1 MKRIILFTC
10 FILLALFLYA
20 DDSMQIKVDNVE
32 IEVPLGWFAHYTKQP
47 QIFFLYSP
55 LEDDYD
61 DFQENCNLMKEKLPG
76 KYSME
81 EYMKASI
88 NAVKDVYT
96 GLVIEETGK
105 NYYIFSGIV
114 NDIEVQQIQYYYI
127 KNNYAYIL
135 TFSAI
140 PASFEMY
147 FNVFFKKIAE
157 SFKIN

>member
-1 MKRIILFTC
+1 MK
-10 FILLALFLYA
+10 
-20 DDSMQIKVDNVE
+20 IKVENAE
-32 IEVPLGWFAHYTKQP
+32 IDVPLGWFAHYTKQP
-47 QIFFLYSP
+47 QLFFLYSP

-114 NDIEVQQIQYYYI
+114 NDIEVKQIQYYYI
-127 KNNYAYIL
+127 KNNIAYIL
-135 TFSAI
+135 TFTSA
-140 PASFEMY
+140 PETFTDY
-147 FNVFFKKIAE
+147 FAIFKKIAE
-157 SFKIN
+157 SFKIL